1 MTHDRDHRCLE
12 GTCPL
17 CRRDEASVTELSNRW
32 WWRALVAITVLV
44 GLALLV
50 LTGWLPILD
59 IPVE

>member
-1 MTHDRDHRCLE
+1 M
-12 GTCPL
+12 
-17 CRRDEASVTELSNRW
+17 EANMVKNEPNDRW

-44 GLALLV
+44 GLAFLV